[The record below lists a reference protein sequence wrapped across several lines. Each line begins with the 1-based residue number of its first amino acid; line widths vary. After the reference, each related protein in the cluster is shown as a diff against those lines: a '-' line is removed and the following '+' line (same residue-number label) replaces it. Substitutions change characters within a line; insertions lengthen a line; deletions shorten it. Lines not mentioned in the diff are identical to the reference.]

1 MWCARKAKIECE
13 APQLAQ
19 SGCRCFFL
27 IGSLLLKARGS
38 TWSTDFLLFSHSY
51 LMMEGLDLC
60 GIHWPARLSFK
71 NTCLLLQILEPANK
85 KWYFPFILAADF
97 SYQFFKD
104 FDQLLPTAS
113 WGCSM
118 PGENDTAFQKQYSF
132 RSVVAKEWSSVDYLA
147 TGAASGNLVVF
158 STQDKGPVNRRDVVN
173 NAHILGPLIAE
184 VGFLPS

>member
-1 MWCARKAKIECE
+1 MRHLSWHNLGAGAFFWLAAFSLRPGVQLDQLIFCCFHIHTSWWKA
-13 APQLAQ
+13 
-19 SGCRCFFL
+19 L
-27 IGSLLLKARGS
+27 IFVGS
-38 TWSTDFLLFSHSY
+38 TGLPGYLLRTRVCYCRSWNLPTKNDIFHS
-51 LMMEGLDLC
+51 
-60 GIHWPARLSFK
+60 S
-71 NTCLLLQILEPANK
+71 LQ
-85 KWYFPFILAADF
+85 ADF

-118 PGENDTAFQKQYSF
+118 TGENDTAFQKQYSF

-173 NAHILGPLIAE
+173 NAHILGAPDRRG
-184 VGFLPS
+184 GFLAFLNGQWTYYI